1 LRQPIEGKRAL
12 HVGRKW
18 QPKRRSRGR
27 DPRLLRL
34 TLERLPDHACGER
47 PRASKAVPYPKAR
60 LADCNLFVLAG
71 ALICIKQ
78 PEAEGA
84 GGSYE
89 RAFDCVSKREESPG
103 DLGRCAF
110 GS

>member
-1 LRQPIEGKRAL
+1 MRRGPAPRQPSEGKRAL

-18 QPKRRSRGR
+18 QPKRWSQGS

-34 TLERLPDHACGER
+34 TLDRLPDRASGER

-60 LADCNLFVLAG
+60 LADCNLLVLPG

-78 PEAEGA
+78 PGAEGRGEA
-84 GGSYE
+84 T
-89 RAFDCVSKREESPG
+89 RVRHQFRELSN
-103 DLGRCAF
+103 F
-110 GS
+110 